1 MPAITLVVAY
11 TRNRVIGRDNKM
23 PWHLPGDLAHF
34 KRTTLGRPILMG
46 RKTWESIGR
55 PLPGRQN
62 IVITR
67 NAAYEAAGA
76 TVVESLDAA
85 LAAAGEVDQ
94 IFVIGGAEI
103 FNAALPRASRLVATE
118 IDADIEGDTWF
129 SPLPE
134 GEWQEVERLAQ
145 PEDNGTSYSFVTYT
159 RKDTG
164 AV

>member
-67 NAAYEAAGA
+67 NAAYEATGA

-85 LAAAGEVDQ
+85 LAAAGDVDQ

-103 FNAALPRASRLVATE
+103 FNAALPRANRLVATE
-118 IDADIEGDTWF
+118 IDADIDGDTWF

-145 PEDNGTSYSFVTYT
+145 PEDNGVSYSFVTYT

>member
-1 MPAITLVVAY
+1 MPTISLVVAY
-11 TRNRVIGRDNKM
+11 TRNRVIGRDNQM

-67 NAAYEAAGA
+67 NAAYEAVGA
-76 TVVESLDAA
+76 TVVGSLDAA
-85 LAAAGEVDQ
+85 LAAAADADE

-103 FNAALPRASRLVATE
+103 FKDALGRASRLVATE
-118 IDADIEGDTWF
+118 IDADIDGDTWF
-129 SPLPE
+129 PALPTN
-134 GEWQEVERLAQ
+134 EWKEVERLPQ
-145 PEDNGTSYSFVTYT
+145 PADNGLSYSFVTYA
-159 RKDTG
+159 RQG
-164 AV
+164 

>member
-11 TRNRVIGRDNKM
+11 TRNRVIGRDNNM

-55 PLPGRQN
+55 PLPGRLN

-67 NAAYEAAGA
+67 NPAYEAAGA
-76 TVVESLDAA
+76 TVVDSLDAA
-85 LAAAGEVDQ
+85 LAAAGDAGE
-94 IFVIGGAEI
+94 IFVIGGAQI
-103 FNAALPRASRLVATE
+103 FNDALPRASKLVATE

-129 SPLPE
+129 SPLPA

-145 PEDNGTSYSFVTYT
+145 PGDGGVSYSFVTYT
-159 RKDTG
+159 RQG
-164 AV
+164 

>member
-1 MPAITLVVAY
+1 MPTITLVVAY
-11 TRNRVIGRDNKM
+11 TRNRVIGRGNKM

-67 NAAYEAAGA
+67 NPAYEATGA
-76 TVVESLDAA
+76 TVVDSLDAA
-85 LAAAGEVDQ
+85 LAAAGAADE
-94 IFVIGGAEI
+94 IFVIGGAQI
-103 FNAALPRASRLVATE
+103 FNDALPLASRLVATE

-129 SPLPE
+129 APLPE
-134 GEWQEVERLAQ
+134 GEWQEVERLPQ
-145 PEDNGTSYSFVTYT
+145 PADNGLTYSFVTYT
-159 RKDTG
+159 RQG
-164 AV
+164 

>member
-1 MPAITLVVAY
+1 MSATPPTITLVVAY

-34 KRTTLGRPILMG
+34 KRTTLGHPILMG

-67 NAAYEAAGA
+67 NPSYEAVGA

-85 LAAAGEVDQ
+85 LAAAGDAGE
-94 IFVIGGAEI
+94 IFVIGGAQI
-103 FNAALPRASRLVATE
+103 FNDALPRASRLVATE

-134 GEWQEVERLAQ
+134 GQWKEVERLAQ
-145 PEDNGTSYSFVTYT
+145 PEDNGLAYSFVTYT
-159 RKDTG
+159 RQ
-164 AV
+164 A

>member
-11 TRNRVIGRDNKM
+11 TRNRVIGRDNQM

-67 NAAYEAAGA
+67 NASYDAVGA
-76 TVVESLDAA
+76 TVVGSLDAA
-85 LAAAGEVDQ
+85 LTAAANADE

-103 FNAALPRASRLVATE
+103 FKDALGRASRLVATE
-118 IDADIEGDTWF
+118 IDADIDGDTWF
-129 SPLPE
+129 PALP
-134 GEWQEVERLAQ
+134 GNEWKEIERLPQ
-145 PEDNGTSYSFVTYT
+145 PADNGLSYSFVTYA
-159 RKDTG
+159 RQG
-164 AV
+164 

>member
-11 TRNRVIGRDNKM
+11 TRNRVIGRDNQM

-67 NAAYEAAGA
+67 NPAYEAVGA
-76 TVVESLDAA
+76 TVVGSLDAA
-85 LAAAGEVDQ
+85 LAAAAQADE

-103 FNAALPRASRLVATE
+103 FKDALARADRLVATE
-118 IDADIEGDTWF
+118 IDADIDGDTWF
-129 SPLPE
+129 PALPADQWTE
-134 GEWQEVERLAQ
+134 IERLPQ
-145 PEDNGTSYSFVTYT
+145 PPDNGLSYSFVTYA
-159 RKDTG
+159 RQR
-164 AV
+164 